1 VSRALRFAVTCL
13 ALVLLAGCSTVRF
26 TYDNADAFIR
36 WRVGQFLDLHDEAAD
51 ELDERI
57 DAFLRWHRT
66 QALPKYARDAD
77 EAARRLARGLSREDL
92 LWGYDTFVAQARE
105 SLRAAAERIAPM
117 LDRLTP
123 EQVQH
128 IEQGIAEENRK
139 FARENLRGSER
150 ERRERRAQRII
161 DRLEDWLGN
170 LSKAQV
176 ERIRQYSER
185 APLIDELR
193 DRDNKRLQADVL
205 AIIRAR
211 EAQKRL
217 AERMVNWEKGRDPA
231 YAAARQAS
239 WHDFYTLLLDIDR
252 METREQRAQA
262 VAQLRRYAEDFRM
275 LAARASGGG
284 L

>member
-1 VSRALRFAVTCL
+1 
-13 ALVLLAGCSTVRF
+13 
-26 TYDNADAFIR
+26 
-36 WRVGQFLDLHDEAAD
+36 
-51 ELDERI
+51 
-57 DAFLRWHRT
+57 
-66 QALPKYARDAD
+66 
-77 EAARRLARGLSREDL
+77 
-92 LWGYDTFVAQARE
+92 
-105 SLRAAAERIAPM
+105 M

-252 METREQRAQA
+252 METREQRARA

-275 LAARASGGG
+275 LAARAPGGG

>member
-1 VSRALRFAVTCL
+1 VSRALRFAVACI

-26 TYDNADAFIR
+26 AYDNADAFIR
-36 WRVGQFLDLHDEAAD
+36 WRVAQFLDPSGEAAD
-51 ELDERI
+51 ELDERV

-92 LWGYDTFVAQARE
+92 FWGYDSLVARARE
-105 SLRAAAERIAPM
+105 DLRAAAERIAPM

-123 EQVQH
+123 EQVKH

-176 ERIRQYSER
+176 ERVRQYSER

-193 DRDNKRLQADVL
+193 DRDNRRLQADVL

-211 EAQKRL
+211 EAQERL
-217 AERMVNWEKGRDPA
+217 AERVVNWEKGRDPA
-231 YAAARQAS
+231 YAAARAVS
-239 WHDFYTLLLDIDR
+239 WQEFYTLLLDIDR
-252 METREQRAQA
+252 TATREQRARV
-262 VAQLRRYAEDFRM
+262 VAQFRRYAEDFRT
-275 LAARASGGG
+275 LAARAPGAG